1 MSAGVLDEI
10 CIFMWTF
17 IGSIG
22 SVAPTRRVPY
32 SHLEISA
39 IHALLRGASPAE
51 GRHCQHSRRNNR
63 PV

>member
-22 SVAPTRRVPY
+22 SVAPTRRVSY
-32 SHLEISA
+32 SSLEIPA
-39 IHALLRGASPAE
+39 IDVLLQGASPAN
-51 GRHCQHSRRNNR
+51 GRALSWHG
-63 PV
+63 